1 MRALIA
7 KELREQR
14 WLFLACLAAISLGY
28 ARSLYDLNPSQAW
41 LHVFRRSFLMVTSIG
56 GAGFM
61 VVLGF
66 RQTFEEVRRGSWNFL
81 VHRPL
86 ALTHIFTAKVATA
99 AVLFGGAVLLPTVLL
114 IAWYATPGHVAAP
127 FSWPMVGPAVV
138 DLFAALPYYFA
149 GMVMGLW
156 QARYTVSRGALIVA
170 PLLNSV
176 FAHSLAPSLHAAL
189 LSTTLLS
196 LAYRWLARAVFMQ
209 HAPRSVGVQW
219 ALAGTLATA
228 LASLHLLAAA
238 VAPAPAYA
246 EEAEPAVRETE
257 RWFISREGDFRR
269 AVVRHGTVQR
279 VYGEDGQPIESD
291 LDGMVWL
298 HDLEAPSTSIGTS
311 PSRSYLPDGPG
322 YRHVLRHQRLAH
334 EGADYRYE
342 WYVDRDSGRLLAFDV
357 RSRRSAG
364 SLGPEGWSSDGRG
377 AGFTGP
383 SLTDAQ
389 TATPWWLTRDG
400 LFRIDWERPSISRIA
415 LVGKPPYFDHAL
427 LIGDDGVQWHLVRSA
442 THVDL
447 FVGATPRVAL
457 PIDEAAR
464 GESIAVGR
472 VEAENAYFIEY
483 AHELVLFDAEGRV
496 VRRRSLPKADVPN
509 RAEPY
514 ARPKTNAALFVP
526 PIAVWATMFHER
538 GHTTWRR
545 RWQTRDGLLALAMAL
560 AVALATLI
568 QSRRH
573 ERGLRVAMAL
583 LAGLIGP
590 LGLLLPRLL
599 PSSRGV
605 ACPHCGA
612 RREPTPQPCPQCG
625 KPLPGHDRDETA
637 VIDPEFLPNP
647 SLG

>member
-14 WLFLACLAAISLGY
+14 WLFLACLFTISLGY
-28 ARSLYDLNPSQAW
+28 ARSLYDLNAGQAW
-41 LHVFRRSFLMVTSIG
+41 LHVFRRSFLMVTTIG

-66 RQTFEEVRRGSWNFL
+66 RQTFDEVRRGSWNFL

-86 ALTHIFTAKVATA
+86 ALTHIFAAKVFAA
-99 AVLFGGAVLLPTVLL
+99 AVLFSAAVLLPTVLL
-114 IAWYATPGHVAAP
+114 VAWYAVPGHVAGP

-149 GMVMGLW
+149 GVVMGLW

-176 FAHSLAPSLHAAL
+176 FAHSVAPSLSAAL
-189 LSTTLLS
+189 VSSLLLT
-196 LAYRWLARAVFMQ
+196 LAYAWLARGVFIQ
-209 HAPRSVGVQW
+209 HAPRSTLVQS

-228 LASLHLLAAA
+228 LAAMHLLATAM
-238 VAPAPAYA
+238 APPPAYDQD
-246 EEAEPAVRETE
+246 AEPAEREKE
-257 RWFISREGDFRR
+257 QWFISREGDVRR
-269 AVVRHGTVQR
+269 AIVRHGTVQR
-279 VYGEDGQPIESD
+279 VYREDGQLVESD
-291 LDGMVWL
+291 LDGMAWV
-298 HDLEAPSTSIGTS
+298 HDLEAPSAGIGIS
-311 PSRSYLPDGPG
+311 PSRNFGSDRPS
-322 YRHVLRHQRLAH
+322 YRHVLRHRRLAR
-334 EGADYRYE
+334 EGDDYRYE
-342 WYVDRDSGRLLAFDV
+342 WYFDRDSGRLLAFDA
-357 RSRRSAG
+357 RSRRRAG
-364 SLGPEGWSSDGRG
+364 SMGPDGWSPDGSG
-377 AGFTGP
+377 AGFSGP
-383 SLTDAQ
+383 PLTDARS
-389 TATPWWLTRDG
+389 TDPWWLTRDG
-400 LFRIDWERPSISRIA
+400 LFRIDWEGPGISRIA
-415 LVGKPPYFDHAL
+415 LVGSPPYLDHAL
-427 LIGDDGVQWHLVRSA
+427 MIGDDGVQWHLVRSA

-457 PIDEAAR
+457 PVDEAAR

-472 VEAENAYFIEY
+472 IEAENAYFIEY
-483 AHELVLFDAEGRV
+483 AHELVLFDAGGRV
-496 VRRRSLPKADVPN
+496 VRRRPLPTADVPN
-509 RAEPY
+509 RAEPHV
-514 ARPKTNAALFVP
+514 RPKTNAALFVP

-583 LAGLIGP
+583 FAGVIGP
-590 LGLLLPRLL
+590 LGLVLPRLL

-605 ACPHCGA
+605 ACPHCSA

-625 KPLPGHDRDETA
+625 KLLPGHDRDETA
-637 VIDPEFLPNP
+637 VVEPEFLPDP